1 MIKPKTMEKQK
12 ENNIDV
18 FEEANNQ
25 FIKQLKIEGELGRDP
40 EAEKVEL
47 EEKAELTKLKIA
59 EQKKNLLAKAIDR
72 TPKGRRETWENFLAD
87 LDTVHTERMNHI
99 LKTCPDKDFPKLFFK
114 ALEFTKPKL
123 MRDKKED
130 EGDGDNLIQVVIK
143 KSSGDTTKTIDIT
156 HIEDD

>member
-1 MIKPKTMEKQK
+1 MKEQK
-12 ENNIDV
+12 ENKIDV
-18 FEEANNQ
+18 FEEANKQ
-25 FIKQLKIEGELGRDP
+25 FIQQLKVSGELGKDVHAERAAAEE
-40 EAEKVEL
+40 EAERQ
-47 EEKAELTKLKIA
+47 AELTKLKIA
-59 EQKKNLLAKAIDR
+59 EQKQNLLAQAIDR

-143 KSSGDTTKTIDIT
+143 KGSGDETKTIDIT
-156 HIEDD
+156 HIEED